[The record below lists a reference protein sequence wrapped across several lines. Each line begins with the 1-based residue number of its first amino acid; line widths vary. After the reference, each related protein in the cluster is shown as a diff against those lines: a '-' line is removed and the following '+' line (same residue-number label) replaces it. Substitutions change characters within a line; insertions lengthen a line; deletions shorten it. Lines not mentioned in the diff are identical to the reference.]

1 MPRSDALD
9 SRPVITEAG
18 AWSAWKAIAPWARL
32 ERAAKRANGVNR
44 TRAGVTKAR
53 GWGLRLGPIPL
64 GGVKINTPHAPKA
77 KYYCVMPD
85 SWLIGRPPRC
95 EWADP
100 NKPPKRELND
110 KPLRTA
116 SLFIKLRLVR
126 WTVKKEEDCESE
138 ETVDEVD
145 KAWRWKFDEQLKTLP
160 NKRNN
165 RL

>member
-1 MPRSDALD
+1 VFLTKRVVKTMPRSDALD

-32 ERAAKRANGVNR
+32 ERAAKRGNGVNR
-44 TRAGVTKAR
+44 TRAGVT
-53 GWGLRLGPIPL
+53 
-64 GGVKINTPHAPKA
+64 KA

-110 KPLRTA
+110 KPLRPA

-138 ETVDEVD
+138 EELDEVD
-145 KAWRWKFDEQLKTLP
+145 EAWRWKFDEQLKTLP